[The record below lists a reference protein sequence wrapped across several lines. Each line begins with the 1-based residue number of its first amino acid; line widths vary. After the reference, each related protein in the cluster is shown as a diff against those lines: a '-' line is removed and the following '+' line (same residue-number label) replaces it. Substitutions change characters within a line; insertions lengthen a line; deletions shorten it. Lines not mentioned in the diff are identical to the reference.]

1 MISLDLSAFLF
12 NNLNENARN
21 EFKYT
26 CQCYKL
32 ERGKICFIYFMQSIK
47 LNVYKLSE

>member
-32 ERGKICFIYFMQSIK
+32 ERLRKDMFHLFYAKYQIK
-47 LNVYKLSE
+47 CL